1 MLHLVFIS
9 HYQENIFLCRNKNVL
24 NFILDVFLYAER
36 EVTAQSPDYI
46 LLKAA
51 NQSSNLNW

>member
-1 MLHLVFIS
+1 M
-9 HYQENIFLCRNKNVL
+9 
-24 NFILDVFLYAER
+24 FLYAER